1 MKSSQKNYL
10 HRDLSDLRRTGKDHG
25 SNHVLSPSLIFMDGF
40 FILKSILLRTYKTII
55 HKCIHRY
62 FANMFVKLVTFT
74 DEFGIIKEKKSLRPG
89 RL

>member
-40 FILKSILLRTYKTII
+40 FITYSENNQ
-55 HKCIHRY
+55 R
-62 FANMFVKLVTFT
+62 
-74 DEFGIIKEKKSLRPG
+74 KEE
-89 RL
+89 